1 MFHPPTNVPPPI
13 IKTWPGN
20 GWIYKSLI
28 FPAISVD
35 FPGFV
40 GFRLPDDG
48 DKSLSGCPV
57 NIFCQSMAMLRWT
70 MACSVMQIVDQITP
84 FFWYGF
90 DLFNNDTSRKQ
101 VEPFFFGTYCC
112 RKQFSSFNRDARFAK
127 LMSSL
132 LRKGK
137 QLPASAQKCRNLGS
151 GWPGSTKWKLI
162 GENPVVEPYSLYGL
176 YIYTWIHII
185 YIHIYIH
192 MYGLYKS
199 YPDPWL
205 VLFNP
210 RDFFHRSTV
219 WDHFVLIDIPLVWTN
234 NNIILSTRCH
244 IPYYQP

>member
-1 MFHPPTNVPPPI
+1 MFHPPANVPPPI
-13 IKTWPGN
+13 IKTWLGN

-28 FPAISVD
+28 SPAISVD
-35 FPGFV
+35 FPSFV

-57 NIFCQSMAMLRWT
+57 NIVCQSMAMLRWT
-70 MACSVMQIVDQITP
+70 TACSVMQIVDQITT

-90 DLFNNDTSRKQ
+90 VQQWYIQKTGWT
-101 VEPFFFGTYCC
+101 VFFGTSCC

-176 YIYTWIHII
+176 YIYIWIPII
-185 YIHIYIH
+185 YIYIYTCMDYISH
-192 MYGLYKS
+192 VPTHGWCY
-199 YPDPWL
+199 
-205 VLFNP
+205 
-210 RDFFHRSTV
+210 
-219 WDHFVLIDIPLVWTN
+219 
-234 NNIILSTRCH
+234 
-244 IPYYQP
+244 